1 LIIKREKEKS
11 IDGRTDGF
19 MDGWSDKHLHLMG
32 EDFMLRYAIGVDCLL
47 AIWLCVVFIE
57 SAYAVHLVMDA
68 ACNIFDVLHVSSRTV
83 KTDTE

>member
-1 LIIKREKEKS
+1 
-11 IDGRTDGF
+11 

-47 AIWLCVVFIE
+47 PVWLCVVLIE

-68 ACNIFDVLHVSSRTV
+68 ACNIFDVLHVSSRTA